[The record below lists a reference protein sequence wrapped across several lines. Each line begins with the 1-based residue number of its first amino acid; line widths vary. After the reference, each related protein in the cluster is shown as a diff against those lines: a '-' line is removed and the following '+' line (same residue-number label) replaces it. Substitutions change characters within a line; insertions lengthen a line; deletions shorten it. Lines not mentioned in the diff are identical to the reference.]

1 MKYAFLGKSGVDRD
15 IRRRYHYPMFDQN
28 TYSSR
33 RAALV
38 SGLAERGIKRGT
50 LLLLGHRESP
60 MNYADNSYSFRQD
73 SSFLYFVGISQAGLA
88 ATIELE
94 SGRTILYGDEATL
107 DDIVWTGPQSSVAE
121 LASASGIT
129 STRPRSSLAPDLAS
143 ARGSLLYFPPYRA
156 EGRAELAELTGA
168 PYAEVN
174 AGASLPLIKA
184 AIALREIKSEAEILE
199 MDKAVAITVD
209 MHKAA
214 LTTAR
219 AGMLESDVYGRVVEV
234 ALASG
239 GGLSFPVIATT
250 RGATLHTHSH
260 DRALEAGGL
269 FLLDAGAEAPSG
281 YAGDLSTTFPISP
294 RFDERRRAIYE
305 LALRMHAKACSL
317 LKPGVNYRD
326 VHFAAAREGVLGLK
340 ELGLMKGDPD
350 EAVNSG
356 AYAFFFPCGTG
367 HMIGLDV
374 HDMEDYGEIHV
385 GYEETERSK
394 LFGLKSLRLAK
405 PLKAGMTFTVEPG
418 IYFIRELYEQWGAEK
433 RFAEHIDYAAV
444 EPWMN
449 LGGMRNEEDWLVTPG
464 GARMLGPS
472 FDKSVAAIEALRS

>member
-1 MKYAFLGKSGVDRD
+1 MFEAQTYIHRREAL
-15 IRRRYHYPMFDQN
+15 IR
-28 TYSSR
+28 
-33 RAALV
+33 
-38 SGLAERGIKRGT
+38 GLAARGINTGT
-50 LLLLGHRESP
+50 VLLLGHRESP
-60 MNYADNSYSFRQD
+60 MNYADNCYVFRQD
-73 SSFLYFVGISQAGLA
+73 SSFLYFVGIPQANLA
-88 ATIELE
+88 ATIELA
-94 SGRTILYGDEATL
+94 SGRTVLYGDEATL
-107 DDIVWTGPQSSVAE
+107 DDIVWTGPQTSPAE
-121 LASASGIT
+121 LAEASGIK
-129 STRPRSSLAPDLAS
+129 STKARSALASDLAG
-143 ARGSLLYFPPYRA
+143 ARLGLLYFPPYRA
-156 EGRAELAELTGA
+156 DSRAELAELTST
-168 PYAEVN
+168 PYAEAN

-184 AIALREIKSEAEILE
+184 AIALREIKSELEIAE

-250 RGATLHTHSH
+250 KGATLHTHSH

-281 YAGDLSTTFPISP
+281 YAGDLSTSFPISP
-294 RFDERRRAIYE
+294 RFDTRQRAIYE
-305 LALRMHAKACSL
+305 LALRMHKKACSL

-340 ELGLMKGDPD
+340 ELGLMKGDSD

-385 GYEETERSK
+385 GYGSSERSR

-418 IYFIRELYEQWGAEK
+418 IYFIPELYAMWEAEG
-433 RFAEHIDYAAV
+433 RFADFIDYAAV
-444 EPWMN
+444 KPW
-449 LGGMRNEEDWLVTPG
+449 LGFGGMRNEEDWLVTPQ
-464 GARMLGPS
+464 GARMLGPA
-472 FDKSVAAIEALRS
+472 FDKSVEAIEHMRS